1 MISEECVKQFRNEIE
16 NNALV
21 YEYTYTCIT
30 VLVYLVQFYFIVDY
44 AMFRMNY
51 RNQYEIAENLNR
63 RLEKIIVSTVP
74 FSRIEKQVDY
84 LTRAVH
90 EQKIYF
96 SDEIGDIKKQMGPRN
111 RRIILSDTESDPES
125 ELE

>member
-1 MISEECVKQFRNEIE
+1 M
-16 NNALV
+16 
-21 YEYTYTCIT
+21 
-30 VLVYLVQFYFIVDY
+30 
-44 AMFRMNY
+44 
-51 RNQYEIAENLNR
+51 NQYEIAENLNR